1 MSEAT
6 GLSIVIEAK
15 NALAV
20 FTQPDHIESI
30 LQQVE
35 KEVNSF
41 VPDVSTKKGRDA
53 IASLGLKVAKTKTYL
68 DGLGKDL
75 VTEYKEVPKKIDASR
90 KTVRDRLDALKEK
103 VLLPKL
109 EFEAEQERLKL
120 EAERIAAE
128 EAYSAMWQEAHDMD
142 AVITIR
148 IAEKAAA
155 KKESDHE
162 MALLMNDAFDRD
174 AKAKAD
180 EVERLRKA
188 HEEFIAQ
195 QAAEKAKRET
205 EEKAKRDIEAA
216 LQREADLKALVA
228 LSTANRIAADRQAE
242 KDRIDAA
249 NKAEADRL
257 AAAQKAERE
266 KQEAIAAEQRKAQE
280 AADRIKREAQQKED
294 ARLAEEKRVADEAAK
309 RAADKAHQ
317 AEVNNAAIA
326 VLTKAGIDAECA
338 KACVIAIIKNQVAQ
352 SFLNQQPPIQINY

>member
-109 EFEAEQERLKL
+109 EYEAEQER
-120 EAERIAAE
+120 IAAE
-128 EAYSAMWQEAHDMD
+128 AAYAAMWQEAHEMD
-142 AVITIR
+142 ASITAERADKLAAR
-148 IAEKAAA
+148 IAA
-155 KKESDHE
+155 DHE
-162 MALLMNDAFDRD
+162 MALLMNDAFDRAQAD
-174 AKAKAD
+174 KKAED
-180 EVERLRKA
+180 ERLQKE
-188 HEEFIAQ
+188 H
-195 QAAEKAKRET
+195 
-205 EEKAKRDIEAA
+205 D
-216 LQREADLKALVA
+216 D
-228 LSTANRIAADRQAE
+228 RIAAEAVAKVKRDADLAAEQAE
-242 KDRIDAA
+242 RDRVALA
-249 NKAEADRL
+249 VKAEQDKKDAI
-257 AAAQKAERE
+257 AKAERE
-266 KQEAIAAEQRKAQE
+266 KQDAIAAEKLKAQQE
-280 AADRIKREAQQKED
+280 AERVQREAKQKED

-309 RAADKAHQ
+309 RAADVEHRRTINRQ
-317 AEVNNAAIA
+317 AVADLIANGLPEDCAQKCVAAIA
-326 VLTKAGIDAECA
+326 
-338 KACVIAIIKNQVAQ
+338 KNLISSVR
-352 SFLNQQPPIQINY
+352 ITY

>member
-109 EFEAEQERLKL
+109 EYEAEQER
-120 EAERIAAE
+120 IAAE
-128 EAYSAMWQEAHDMD
+128 AAYAAMWQEAHEMD
-142 AVITIR
+142 ASITEER
-148 IAEKAAA
+148 LV

-180 EVERLRKA
+180 EIERLRKA

-195 QAAEKAKRET
+195 QAAEKAKREV

-216 LQREADLKALVA
+216 EQRERVA
-228 LSTANRIAADRQAE
+228 KLAQERAEQAIKDNAA
-242 KDRIDAA
+242 
-249 NKAEADRL
+249 KAERDAKEL
-257 AAAQKAERE
+257 AERVERE
-266 KQEAIAAEQRKAQE
+266 KQEAIAAEKLKAQQE
-280 AADRIKREAQQKED
+280 ADRIQREAKQKED

-309 RAADKAHQ
+309 RADDVEHRRTINRQAVADLIANGLPEDCAQKC
-317 AEVNNAAIA
+317 VAAIA
-326 VLTKAGIDAECA
+326 
-338 KACVIAIIKNQVAQ
+338 KNLISSVR
-352 SFLNQQPPIQINY
+352 ITY

>member
-120 EAERIAAE
+120 EAVRIAAE
-128 EAYSAMWQEAHDMD
+128 EAYSVMWQEAHDMD

-155 KKESDHE
+155 KKEADHE
-162 MALLMNDAFDRD
+162 MALLMNDAFDRAQAD
-174 AKAKAD
+174 KKAED
-180 EVERLRKA
+180 ERLQK
-188 HEEFIAQ
+188 E
-195 QAAEKAKRET
+195 
-205 EEKAKRDIEAA
+205 RD
-216 LQREADLKALVA
+216 D
-228 LSTANRIAADRQAE
+228 RIAAEAAAKVKRDADLAAQQEREASARREAELKLQAE
-242 KDRIDAA
+242 QAERDRVALALKAEQDKKDAA
-249 NKAEADRL
+249 A
-257 AAAQKAERE
+257 KAERE
-266 KQEAIAAEQRKAQE
+266 KQEAIAAEQRKAQY
-280 AADRIKREAQQKED
+280 AADRIKREAQQKEN
-294 ARLAEEKRVADEAAK
+294 ARLAEEKRVADEEAA
-309 RAADKAHQ
+309 RAANIEHQ
-317 AEVNNAAIA
+317 KSINNQVIAIF
-326 VLTKAGIDAECA
+326 TKAGISPECA
-338 KACVIAIIKNQVAQ
+338 KECVIAIVKNQ
-352 SFLNQQPPIQINY
+352 SNQFAFGEKPPVQINY